1 MVKERSAGAIVYR
14 ITEDGNIVYL
24 LLQATAGK
32 PWGFPKGKLNPGE
45 TDEIAA
51 RREIAEEAG
60 LEHLIFDDDFRHL
73 VQYNYRRGRA
83 LVKKEVIYFLTRAE
97 SPEVRLSWEHVAF
110 MWSPLQEAL
119 ELVHYEN
126 ARELL
131 RKAHKHLEK
140 HYGPMG
146 D

>member
-1 MVKERSAGAIVYR
+1 MVKEQSAGAIVYR

-32 PWGFPKGKLNPGE
+32 PWGFPKGKLNAGE
-45 TDEIAA
+45 TDEAAA

-60 LEHLIFDDDFRHL
+60 LERLTFDDDFRRVVH
-73 VQYNYRRGRA
+73 YHYRRGRA
-83 LVKKEVIYFLTRAE
+83 LVRKEVIYFLTRAE
-97 SPEVRLSWEHVAF
+97 SPEVHLSWEHVAYQ
-110 MWSPLQEAL
+110 WAPRDEAL

-131 RKAHKHLEK
+131 RKAHLHLEQ
-140 HYGPMG
+140 HFWTRAE
-146 D
+146 